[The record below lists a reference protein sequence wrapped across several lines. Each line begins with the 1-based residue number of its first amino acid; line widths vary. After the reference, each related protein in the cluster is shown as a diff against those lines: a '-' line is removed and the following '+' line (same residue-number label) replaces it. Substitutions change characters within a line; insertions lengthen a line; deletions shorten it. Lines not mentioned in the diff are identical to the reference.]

1 MPTQPEGYLSTAE
14 PLSSRNPRIKRLRK
28 LVSQRKARSQERAF
42 VAEGPTLLAEALR
55 SGASVSEVYV
65 DADRFLEDDVA
76 FALSNASLQAQRVFS
91 DVLSSVL
98 DTANPQGVAAVIE
111 GAPRELTVASLS
123 EIPAG
128 RPLLVLHELR
138 DPGNAGT
145 LLRTAEAS
153 GFGAVVLS
161 GDSVDLTSP
170 KTVRAS
176 AGSIFRMPA
185 FIGGPASDAFEAIR
199 ASGRRVLATDV
210 GDGASHHDVDLSNAA
225 IVLGS
230 EAHGLASEVVD
241 AADEAITIE
250 LAGPTESLN
259 VAAAGAIICFES
271 LRQRRTNEGRSEQ
284 PTPNSFDKSTNSTE
298 GSPS

>member
-1 MPTQPEGYLSTAE
+1 MRAE
-14 PLSSRNPRIKRLRK
+14 PLGSRNPRIKRLRK

-42 VAEGPTLLAEALR
+42 VAEGPTLLAEALQ
-55 SGASVSEVYV
+55 SGARISEVYV
-65 DADRFLEDDVA
+65 DADVLLEDDLA
-76 FALSNASLQAQRVFS
+76 FALSNASIEAQRVFS

-98 DTANPQGVAAVIE
+98 DTANPQGVAAVID
-111 GAPRELTVASLS
+111 GGSSELTASSLAEVADDL
-123 EIPAG
+123 
-128 RPLLVLHELR
+128 PLLVLHELR

-153 GFGAVVLS
+153 GFGAVIVA
-161 GDSVDLTSP
+161 GNSVDLTSP

-176 AGSIFRMPA
+176 AGSVFRMPA
-185 FIGGPASDAFEAIR
+185 LVGGSATETFEVVR
-199 ASGRRVLATDV
+199 GSGRRVLATDV
-210 GDGASHHDVDLSNAA
+210 GHGASHHDVNLANAA

-241 AADEAITIE
+241 EADEAITIE

-271 LRQRRTNEGRSEQ
+271 LRQRRTSHGQ
-284 PTPNSFDKSTNSTE
+284 FGPNSLDTSSISTE
-298 GSPS
+298 SSS